1 LLKNFFRE
9 GESMNKTEQQARWWR
24 YAAWTAPFVALAII
38 LGEILLGFESL
49 VNITSVSIV
58 VIFVATSVFW
68 WWWAI
73 SKIVYM
79 VQCAKRTEENFDT
92 LKDELKEIKKD
103 VGDWQRR
110 EQETN

>member
-1 LLKNFFRE
+1 
-9 GESMNKTEQQARWWR
+9 MNIEKQALWWK

-38 LGEILLGFESL
+38 IGEILLGFESL
-49 VNITSVSIV
+49 INITVISVI
-58 VIFVATSVFW
+58 VIFITTSVFW

-79 VQCAKRTEENFDT
+79 IECSHKVEKNFDY
-92 LKDELKEIKKD
+92 LSKELKEIKKD

-110 EQETN
+110 EQDSN